1 MADIPQIDQNH
12 VFPEPEVTKKGD
24 YVPRVVS
31 PPVEEVI
38 PVQYPQQTQPQT
50 APQQQVYPQQG
61 VNQQY
66 NPNQPTQYQQV
77 SNSNQFYQNIQQD
90 VQTNPYFQV
99 GPEQA
104 VQSTNTNSR
113 PKSNAFS
120 FGKLGGFLAAK
131 WWLVAGIIGV
141 LILGGVGLF
150 AFLRYQATPQG
161 DFTNVE
167 ARIEGP
173 NSSPSGSPNRWKV
186 TINNREKVSIQQIEV
201 KLEFDR
207 SFRFSKPINPD
218 PADPKGNLY
227 KLVSL
232 APLGQGTS
240 DAIISFEGIL
250 TGSIDEETVMKG
262 EVSYIPTPLSGKQNS
277 KRSIPIQAT
286 KTRITAPEIK
296 VEMIPTQQEVQNGNE
311 AELAVYF
318 ENLSERELKDL
329 RIRMLYPAKGSFSY
343 TSSELALSSSA
354 DIKTKPDDGNDIWFI
369 SSLPRLK
376 KQTLKIRGN
385 LNGADGVKQTFGV
398 EIGIKTADG
407 YQTLQS
413 TTRDITVSSQ
423 PLIISTKLSG
433 RDENRTFAPGEPLTF
448 EVTYQN
454 KSTST
459 LKDVELFGSVDDSA
473 DILDYSSLQFVGGVS
488 GNINNRVVQWRS
500 SGVPQLANL
509 APQVKGT
516 VTYTV
521 KVKSGEEFTKS
532 GLNQTAFTLRPNIEA
547 KASNLPQIK
556 AGGEL
561 YKARGDIGIE
571 QKIEVDTTDANSQNR
586 KTYNVTLT
594 LKSKQNAVNDV
605 TYETSTTL
613 PPSSWQ
619 QASITPATFADKISY
634 NQQNGKIVWKV
645 GKVNGY
651 TGSANPVISVTF
663 KMVVEI
669 APGKSFAGVEMFGEG
684 KLTGVDDFTGEEYSK
699 QISREAL
706 TN

>member
-1 MADIPQIDQNH
+1 MADNPQVDQNH

-24 YVPRVVS
+24 YIPRVVS
-31 PPVEEVI
+31 PPVEENVTYTQ
-38 PVQYPQQTQPQT
+38 PVQAPPVEQPVYTQQPN
-50 APQQQVYPQQG
+50 PR
-61 VNQQY
+61 QY
-66 NPNQPTQYQQV
+66 AENIPTQYQQV

-99 GPEQA
+99 GPEQIA
-104 VQSTNTNSR
+104 QPTSPSVLSKLNS
-113 PKSNAFS
+113 FS
-120 FGKLGGFLAAK
+120 FGKIGTFLAAK
-131 WWLVAGIIGV
+131 WWLVAGIAAVLVIGS
-141 LILGGVGLF
+141 IGIF
-150 AFLRYQATPQG
+150 AYLRYQSTPQG
-161 DFTNVE
+161 DFANVE

-173 NSSPSGSPNRWKV
+173 SSSPSGSPNRWKV

-227 KLVSL
+227 KLASL

-240 DAIISFEGIL
+240 DAIITFEGVL
-250 TGSIDEETVMKG
+250 SGSIDEETVMKG
-262 EVSYIPTPLSGKQNS
+262 EVVYTPTPLLGKQNS

-329 RIRMLYPAKGSFSY
+329 RIRMIYPAKGSFSY

-433 RDENRTFAPGEPLTF
+433 RDENRTFAPGEMLTF
-448 EVTYQN
+448 EVSYQN
-454 KSTST
+454 KSTAT

-473 DILDYSSLQFVGGVS
+473 DILDYSTLQFVGGVS

-516 VTYTV
+516 VTYTAR
-521 KVKSGEEFTKS
+521 VKSGNEFIKS
-532 GLNQTAFTLRPNIEA
+532 GLNQTAYTLRPNIEA
-547 KASNLPQIK
+547 KAVNLPQIK

-561 YKARGDIGIE
+561 YKARGDINIT
-571 QKIEVDTTDANSQNR
+571 QKIEVDTTAENSQNR
-586 KTYNVTLT
+586 KTYNITLT
-594 LKSKQNAVNDV
+594 LDSKQNAVNDV
-605 TYETSTTL
+605 TYETSTIL
-613 PPSSWQ
+613 PPSSWLQ
-619 QASITPATFADKISY
+619 SSISPATFADKISY
-634 NQQNGKIVWKV
+634 NQQNGKIVWKI

-651 TGSANPVISVTF
+651 TGISNPVVSVTF
-663 KMVVEI
+663 KMVVEV
-669 APGKSFAGVEMFGEG
+669 APGKSFAGIEILGDG
-684 KLTGVDDFTGEEYSK
+684 KLIGVDDFTGEEYLK
-699 QISREAL
+699 QTSRATL